1 MNKLA
6 DHITG
11 NVLRHLA
18 AQAGTVA
25 LLAAVAAVAKVDYSS
40 LGAYAPMAQMAA
52 AFLASMLNEALG
64 TAPKA

>member
-1 MNKLA
+1 MNKIS

-18 AQAGTVA
+18 AQILVVGG
-25 LLAAVAAVAKVDYSS
+25 LAAAAAVAKVDYSS

-64 TAPKA
+64 TAPKP